1 MQVFWAAVVGYLIGS
16 IPFSYIIPKVKGVD
30 ITKVGSGN
38 VGGTNVLRTLG
49 IAAGALSMF
58 LDIIKAVAAVLIFKT
73 FGEGP
78 MVMAGAMAV
87 IGHCF
92 SPFLKFK
99 GGKGVAT
106 TLGTFFA
113 IFPQAGLFSLGIFIT
128 VVALTEYVSLA
139 SITGLIAGT
148 IFALVFHK
156 SYWVIFLALS
166 LFSVLRHKEN
176 IKRLLNGN
184 ERKTDIVGYFLGW
197 MDKIGKQGK
206 SNKSSRK

>member
-49 IAAGALSMF
+49 VVAGALSMF
-58 LDIIKAVAAVLIFKT
+58 LDIIKAVAAVLIFKA

-166 LFSVLRHKEN
+166 LFSMLRHKEN

-206 SNKSSRK
+206 SNRSSRK